1 MAAGARD
8 IRAGGAYVELSAR
21 DGLLRKSL
29 DSAAARVKAW
39 GAGIASAGARV
50 ATLAASGLA
59 PFAAAA
65 SSFAEQGQ
73 SIAGMAAR
81 TGLTVEAVS
90 ELGYAARQS
99 GASVEDLEKTILA
112 LSKQVVA
119 AANGSDQAEEAL
131 ARLGVS
137 AEALAGMRPDRQ
149 LALIADGVARIK
161 DPGER
166 TAAVLAALGEAGVKL
181 SPALEGGARGL
192 EALREEARS
201 LGLSTSA
208 EQVRAAVD
216 LGRAWGRLLDTF
228 RAIVFQIGAAIAP
241 ALTELLD
248 VIKGHAVSVG
258 RWASENHGL
267 IVSMAK
273 GLALVAALGAG
284 LAAAGVAV
292 MAASAAM
299 SVLSVAIGAVG
310 SAIALLLSPVG
321 QVVLG
326 LVILGDAWVK
336 AMDEGKAAAREIAGT
351 WSRIAED
358 FRGAWGAIVEAVQAG
373 DLEKAIKI
381 VTASMQHLW
390 SSAMLGLGKS
400 WNTFI
405 QGIGKTLQD
414 NPWILTLA
422 GSAGGAWAG
431 VKIGALGGPKGAA
444 IGGIVGGVAGG
455 VGGFAAAM
463 NAEEIADGLTIAL
476 ADARR
481 RVRES
486 KAALDEAINQP
497 TRQTQS
503 RGGKAADN
511 VVQAGFQ
518 ALANMGSRGIFDA
531 RNASGQLGISDQVRR
546 IVEAVE
552 GNTDAV
558 RRLDDTVRRAA
569 EVK

>member
-1 MAAGARD
+1 
-8 IRAGGAYVELSAR
+8 
-21 DGLLRKSL
+21 
-29 DSAAARVKAW
+29 
-39 GAGIASAGARV
+39 
-50 ATLAASGLA
+50 
-59 PFAAAA
+59 
-65 SSFAEQGQ
+65 
-73 SIAGMAAR
+73 
-81 TGLTVEAVS
+81 
-90 ELGYAARQS
+90 
-99 GASVEDLEKTILA
+99 
-112 LSKQVVA
+112 
-119 AANGSDQAEEAL
+119 
-131 ARLGVS
+131 
-137 AEALAGMRPDRQ
+137 
-149 LALIADGVARIK
+149 
-161 DPGER
+161 
-166 TAAVLAALGEAGVKL
+166 VLAALSESGAKL
-181 SPALEGGARGL
+181 IPLFEGGARGL
-192 EALREEARS
+192 AALRQEARD
-201 LGLSTSA
+201 LGVAASA
-208 EQVRAAVD
+208 EQVAAAVA
-216 LGRAWGRLLDTF
+216 LGKAWRRLLETLQ
-228 RAIVFQIGAAIAP
+228 AIVFQVGAAIAP
-241 ALTELLD
+241 ALIELLE
-248 VIKGHAVSVG
+248 VVKGHAVSVA
-258 RWASENHGL
+258 RWVAENQGL

-284 LAAAGVAV
+284 LAAAGVAL
-292 MAASAAM
+292 MAVSAAM
-299 SVLSVAIGAVG
+299 SALSFVIGAVG
-310 SAIALLLSPVG
+310 SAIALLLTPLG
-321 QVVLG
+321 QVMLG
-326 LVILGDAWVK
+326 LAILGDTWVK
-336 AMDEGKAAAREIAGT
+336 VTDEGKAAAREISGT
-351 WSRIAED
+351 WSRIVED

-373 DLEKAIKI
+373 DLEKAIRI

-390 SSAMLGLGKS
+390 ASAMLGLGKS

-405 QGIGKTLQD
+405 QGIGKTLHD

-431 VKIGALGGPKGAA
+431 VKIGALGGPKGAV

-518 ALANMGSRGIFDA
+518 ALANMGSRGTFDA

-558 RRLDDTVRRAA
+558 KRLDDTVRRAA
-569 EVK
+569 EVR

>member
-1 MAAGARD
+1 
-8 IRAGGAYVELSAR
+8 
-21 DGLLRKSL
+21 
-29 DSAAARVKAW
+29 
-39 GAGIASAGARV
+39 
-50 ATLAASGLA
+50 
-59 PFAAAA
+59 
-65 SSFAEQGQ
+65 
-73 SIAGMAAR
+73 
-81 TGLTVEAVS
+81 
-90 ELGYAARQS
+90 
-99 GASVEDLEKTILA
+99 
-112 LSKQVVA
+112 
-119 AANGSDQAEEAL
+119 
-131 ARLGVS
+131 
-137 AEALAGMRPDRQ
+137 
-149 LALIADGVARIK
+149 
-161 DPGER
+161 
-166 TAAVLAALGEAGVKL
+166 VLAALSESGAKL
-181 SPALEGGARGL
+181 IPLFEGGARGL
-192 EALREEARS
+192 AALRQEARD
-201 LGLSTSA
+201 LGVAASA
-208 EQVRAAVD
+208 EQVAAAVA
-216 LGRAWGRLLDTF
+216 LGKAWRRLLETLQ
-228 RAIVFQIGAAIAP
+228 AIVFQVGAAIAP
-241 ALTELLD
+241 ALIELLE
-248 VIKGHAVSVG
+248 VVKGHAVSVA
-258 RWASENHGL
+258 RWVAENQGL

-284 LAAAGVAV
+284 LAAAGVAL
-292 MAASAAM
+292 MAVSAAM
-299 SVLSVAIGAVG
+299 SALSFVIGAVG
-310 SAIALLLSPVG
+310 SAIALLLTPLG
-321 QVVLG
+321 QVMLG
-326 LVILGDAWVK
+326 LAILGDTWVK
-336 AMDEGKAAAREIAGT
+336 VTDEGKAAAREISGT
-351 WSRIAED
+351 WSRIVED

-373 DLEKAIKI
+373 DLEKAIRI

-390 SSAMLGLGKS
+390 ASAMLGLGKS

-431 VKIGALGGPKGAA
+431 VKIGALGGPKGAV

-518 ALANMGSRGIFDA
+518 ALANMGSRGTFDA

-558 RRLDDTVRRAA
+558 KRLDDTVRRAA
-569 EVK
+569 EVR